1 MTWRRLNWL
10 WIRALVILAIATFVF
25 WQRTATGQPGPYEAR
40 ELAVMGQE
48 ARGGQEI
55 LEDLAQG
62 RGAGVYNLQAEGDVT
77 PAAGVEKI
85 IGVTLSKDKGL
96 LGVFCQED
104 GQMVLLTTL
113 NTLPLQELKV
123 VQLETGRNA
132 ILIRELLDERFGAYF
147 LSSFYALYTWEDGKL
162 QEIWRKVAGNE
173 ERWNKKWLAGGEGW
187 QGVSEQVTTDFT
199 RSEGKLAIKA
209 ISNQIFWSAPAADG
223 PRTKI
228 QSRTITHTYRWEPA
242 WGSMVMAQGR
252 VNATTSLKERQG
264 NKYTD
269 RFKLAAG
276 EQVAVLEDEDLLAW
290 LQPQEPAYWRIK
302 TKNGQVGYILKT
314 YLDLLPGTRPGLN

>member
-1 MTWRRLNWL
+1 MTRRWHNWL
-10 WIRALVILAIATFVF
+10 WLRALVILAIATFVF
-25 WQRTATGQPGPYEAR
+25 WQRTTTGQPGPYEAR

-55 LEDLAQG
+55 LEELAQG
-62 RGAGVYNLQAEGDVT
+62 RQAGVYNLQAEGDVA

-96 LGVFCQED
+96 LGVFSQKD
-104 GQMVLLTTL
+104 GQPVLLITL
-113 NTLPLQELKV
+113 NTLPLQEVKV

-132 ILIRELLDERFGAYF
+132 VLIRELLDERFGAYF
-147 LSSFYALYTWEDGKL
+147 LSSFYALYTWEGDKL

-173 ERWNKKWLAGGEGW
+173 ERWNKKWLARGEGW

-209 ISNQIFWSAPAADG
+209 ISNQILWSAPAVDG

-228 QSRTITHTYRWEPA
+228 QSRTVTHTYRWEPA
-242 WGSMVMAQGR
+242 WGSMVMAEGR
-252 VNATTSLKERQG
+252 LNVTAPLKERKG
-264 NKYTD
+264 NKYVD
-269 RFKLAAG
+269 RGQLEAG
-276 EQVAVLEDEDLLAW
+276 EKIAVLEDEDLLSW
-290 LQPQEPAYWRIK
+290 LHPEEPAYWRVK
-302 TKNGQVGYILKT
+302 TKGGQVGYILKT
-314 YLDLLPGTRPGLN
+314 QLDLIQGPA